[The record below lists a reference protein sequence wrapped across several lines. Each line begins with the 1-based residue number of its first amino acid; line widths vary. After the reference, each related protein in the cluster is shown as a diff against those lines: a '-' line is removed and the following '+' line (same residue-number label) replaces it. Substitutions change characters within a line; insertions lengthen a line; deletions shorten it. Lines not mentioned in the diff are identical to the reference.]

1 MLMTLISMLGGGLL
15 RMAPEVFTFLNKGKD
30 YAHELAM
37 MDKQIELAKSKSA
50 DDRAT
55 MTLQGDISQV
65 AAMLDAQKEAVKAQM
80 QLTGNR
86 FADAL
91 NFLVRPLTT
100 YYYLGMYGLVKFAT
114 LQVALR
120 QADAWTAIKGCWTV
134 DDAAV
139 LSGILA
145 FWFVGRVFDKKQ

>member
-15 RMAPEVFTFLNKGKD
+15 RMAPEVFSFLNKGKD

-37 MDKQIELAKSKSA
+37 MDKQIEVAKAKAA
-50 DDRAT
+50 DDRET
-55 MTLQGDISQV
+55 MTVQGDITQV
-65 AAMLDAQKEAVKAQM
+65 AAMMDAQKEALKGQM
-80 QLTGNR
+80 QLVGNP

-100 YYYLGMYGLVKFAT
+100 YYYLGIYGLVKFAT
-114 LQVALR
+114 LEVAMR
-120 QADAWTAIKGCWTV
+120 EADKWTAIKQCWTA